1 MPLLSLA
8 DFDKS
13 LKLNQLLYN
22 QLNPLLNNN
31 LLNAQLNL
39 LTAEQLLQ
47 NVSTSGHSKQ
57 TSYSRYKTELCR
69 QFSENGQCKYGDK
82 CQFAHGVDELKDVRR
97 HPKYKTDFCK
107 TFHSKG
113 FCPYGP
119 RCHFIHELNENLE
132 LANGLPSVNKTKKL
146 ENSINNTNT
155 NSSTNNINNNN
166 NNLNIDG
173 FSSSQL
179 ANSLL
184 LNIKSELVDSGSE
197 SKKFDCQEERNL
209 FVNNE
214 TFDKSL
220 NRQCVSLNASPSST
234 TSSNSSLND
243 LFTRQV
249 ILSPKMEDS
258 PQIRTRSSVSSTS
271 SCFSTTSSTNSI
283 NPFDLYQQSSHKL
296 FNLISLATNNQNQK
310 SNFTQQIIW

>member
-39 LTAEQLLQ
+39 LTAEQILH
-47 NVSTSGHSKQ
+47 NTSASAHAKQ

-82 CQFAHGVDELKDVRR
+82 CQFAHGVDELKDVKR

-119 RCHFIHELNENLE
+119 RCHFIHEINESLDLTNVPSSVNRKKQDSSIENLQ
-132 LANGLPSVNKTKKL
+132 
-146 ENSINNTNT
+146 
-155 NSSTNNINNNN
+155 
-166 NNLNIDG
+166 
-173 FSSSQL
+173 SQF

-184 LNIKSELVDSGSE
+184 LNIKNELDSGSE
-197 SKKFDCQEERNL
+197 SKKYDCHEERNM
-209 FVNNE
+209 FAQKDNVYGIDE
-214 TFDKSL
+214 AKS
-220 NRQCVSLNASPSST
+220 VSLNASPSST
-234 TSSNSSLND
+234 SSSSNSSLND
-243 LFTRQV
+243 LFVRQT
-249 ILSPKMEDS
+249 ILSPKMADT
-258 PQIRTRSSVSSTS
+258 PPARTRSSVSSTS
-271 SCFSTTSSTNSI
+271 SCFSNASSLS
-283 NPFDLYQQSSHKL
+283 PFDLYPQSNQL
-296 FNLISLATNNQNQK
+296 INLIGFVNNQNQTK
-310 SNFTQQIIW
+310 SSYTQKIIW